1 MENSRWAIVKGG
13 ELRTGSK
20 RLPIASEGVG
30 EVNARVHFRLR
41 PWMLVLLMIAALGVF
56 VTVQVLR
63 HSTPPTDQAL
73 VERFQRDRADFEILR
88 GMLAEDVGL
97 SAVFVGG
104 VRRTGKKETETPEA
118 AGLSQARFKTYRTIF
133 KRLKLQS
140 ALREGA
146 ELRFPV
152 DGWGFGPDGW
162 RLALVYRESPPS
174 PLLANMDERSTGPG
188 PREAFRRLETH
199 WYAWLT
205 W

>member
-1 MENSRWAIVKGG
+1 
-13 ELRTGSK
+13 
-20 RLPIASEGVG
+20 
-30 EVNARVHFRLR
+30 
-41 PWMLVLLMIAALGVF
+41 MLVLLLIAALGVF

-63 HSTPPTDQAL
+63 HSTPPSDQAL
-73 VERFQRDRADFEILR
+73 LERFQRDRADFETLR
-88 GMLAEDVGL
+88 GMLSEDADL
-97 SAVFVGG
+97 AAVYVSG
-104 VRRTGKKETETPEA
+104 VRRVGKKETEAPEA
-118 AGLSQARFKTYRTIF
+118 AGISQARFKSYRTVF

-152 DGWGFGPDGW
+152 DGWGFGADGW

-174 PLLANMDERSTGPG
+174 PLLANMDERPSGPG
-188 PREAFRRLETH
+188 QREAFRRLETH